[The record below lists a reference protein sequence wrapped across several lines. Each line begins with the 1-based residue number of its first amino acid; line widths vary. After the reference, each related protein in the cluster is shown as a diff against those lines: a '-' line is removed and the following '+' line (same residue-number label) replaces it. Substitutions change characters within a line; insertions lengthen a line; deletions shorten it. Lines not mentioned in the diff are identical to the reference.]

1 MRLLRLL
8 PLALLLLPAS
18 ADAAAPRCDQ
28 QNGTTL
34 IADGHRRVYYRVR
47 DNFSDP
53 DRSIVRIFACRR
65 GSTASRRLERY
76 VNTLDGIIRLE
87 SAKLSGRWFL
97 LEVDEE
103 TGTSS
108 GHGLRLF
115 NLRTGK
121 QRATTYLDGSSDL
134 TYALTDRGAFAVI
147 DEIVGLVAFDDS
159 GEKMLAEPGK
169 PASLAASGDRVYW
182 MEAGEPRTAVLG
194 AAPKGSLPDPTGA
207 P

>member
-1 MRLLRLL
+1 MLL
-8 PLALLLLPAS
+8 APAT
-18 ADAAAPRCDQ
+18 AQAAPRCDQ
-28 QNGTTL
+28 QPGTTL
-34 IADGHRRVYYRVR
+34 AADGHRRVYYRVR

-87 SAKLSGRWFL
+87 SAKLAGKWFL

-103 TGTSS
+103 TGTNS

-121 QRATTYLDGSSDL
+121 QRASTYLDGSTDL
-134 TYALTDRGAFAVI
+134 RYALTDRGAFALI
-147 DEIVGLVAFDDS
+147 DEFVGLVAFDAG
-159 GEKMLAEPGK
+159 GEETLAKPGK
-169 PASLAASGDRVYW
+169 PASLAASDERVYW
-182 MEAGEPRTAVLG
+182 MEDGAAMFAVLG
-194 AAPKGSLPDPTGA
+194 GAPKGSLPDPTGA